1 MSYQNVFRR
10 YELKYLI
17 TKQQKAEIID
27 RMKNYMEEDEFGK
40 TSVRNLYYDTD
51 NFRLIRRSI
60 EKPVY
65 KEKLR
70 IRSYRKA
77 KEDTEVFVEI
87 KKKYDSVVYKRRL
100 AMPRK
105 EAMHWMESGD
115 YEGETS
121 QIAGEIDYFLNYY
134 GKLEPKVFLSYDREA
149 YKLKGEGEFRVT
161 FDENILCR
169 QEELELGK
177 DAWGTPILEED
188 KVLMELKC
196 GGGIPLWMTDILSSM
211 GIYRTSFSKYG
222 TAYQKIIFPQIIGV
236 KG

>member
-1 MSYQNVFRR
+1 MSYQNVFQR

-105 EAMHWMESGD
+105 EVMHWKESVD

-134 GKLEPKVFLSYDREA
+134 VKLEPKVFLSYDREA
-149 YKLKGEGEFRVT
+149 FVSAFADDLRIT
-161 FDENILCR
+161 FD
-169 QEELELGK
+169 
-177 DAWGTPILEED
+177 
-188 KVLMELKC
+188 
-196 GGGIPLWMTDILSSM
+196 TDIRATES
-211 GIYRTSFSKYG
+211 SFSLFDEEGNCVIKY
-222 TAYQKIIFPQIIGV
+222 YRGV
-236 KG
+236 